1 MEMNKELLAK
11 AKAAQNVE
19 ELMSFAKANNVEL
32 SEESARAY
40 FEQMHAHKGEIADEE
55 LDNVSGGGCHNGDGR
70 LITTV
75 LNGCIGWDCKYTE
88 QCNPSSLQHC
98 VSCGRDRVCRECSY
112 CSYEKGLWLCN
123 NDRNRKH

>member
-11 AKAAQNVE
+11 AKAAKSVE
-19 ELMSFAKANNVEL
+19 ELMAFAGENKMEL

-40 FEQMHAHKGEIADEE
+40 FEQLHAHKGEIADEE

-70 LITTV
+70 LITTIM
-75 LNGCIGWDCKYTE
+75 NSWTGWDCKYTE
-88 QCNPSSLQHC
+88 HCHPSSLQSC
-98 VSCGRDRVCRECSY
+98 VSCGRDRVCQECSY